1 MRRPVALVASI
12 FPFDHDQRDL
22 QLLDSS
28 LRQLIIVAIF

>member
-12 FPFDHDQRDL
+12 FPFDHDQRDF

-28 LRQLIIVAIF
+28 PRQLIIAGIF